1 MASNP
6 VTITFYDKAV
16 RAYEASI
23 ADVVKA
29 EDDARRR
36 NFDSHMAQFL
46 HKLKAMHI
54 LEHMPQG
61 WKPLDYDVTVDGVR
75 LVFEPQ
81 PSQSVVVPLV
91 CEKCKTVIRKQ
102 QVTSMESLGR
112 ILIEFYTAKK
122 LCVKCAPKE
131 KVEKER
137 EWSDMI
143 ADGIWK
149 VVGKIIEERETS
161 RIDGK

>member
-61 WKPLDYDVTVDGVR
+61 WKPLDYDVTVDGVH

-122 LCVKCAPKE
+122 LCAKCAPKE
-131 KVEKER
+131 KVDKEMTWQEMICNGVGIAMRKALADYEKAH
-137 EWSDMI
+137 
-143 ADGIWK
+143 ADGK
-149 VVGKIIEERETS
+149 
-161 RIDGK
+161 